1 MPVKVS
7 QVGYLVTVVAQW
19 WSYGSGVVFGTK
31 LWQGISNVFLGM
43 NRESKVARP
52 NLKSCRRRTYRP
64 YRTAAAT
71 CGRVA
76 DYYRGNLASLK

>member
-7 QVGYLVTVVAQW
+7 PVGYLVTVVAQW
-19 WSYGSGVVFGTK
+19 WSCGSAVVFGIK
-31 LWQGISNVFLGM
+31 LWWDISNVFLGM
-43 NRESKVARP
+43 NQESKVTRP
-52 NLKSCRRRTYRP
+52 NKKSYWCRTYRP

-76 DYYRGNLASLK
+76 DYYRGNL